1 MLAQKTETE
10 FNVYETLK
18 RYSLDVIWNCA
29 FGVDIDVQQSD
40 EGIGYYYK
48 CEEFF
53 KNHEAINIFSFVGG
67 IVKFLIFNVFKN
79 TLKTLICIIKKF
91 ICMN

>member
-1 MLAQKTETE
+1 MVTCTDRLINVLAKKTEAE
-10 FNVYETLK
+10 FDVCQPLK

-40 EGIGYYYK
+40 KGMGYYYK

-53 KNHEAINIFSFVGG
+53 KNQEAINIFSFVGG
-67 IVKFLIFNVFKN
+67 IIFLE
-79 TLKTLICIIKKF
+79 T
-91 ICMN
+91 